1 MGNLGLL
8 FLGGHAVLD
17 ITNIEDIF
25 EEVRQALTDEDWDRA
40 VALVEAL
47 RPPDQADVFE
57 ELSPD
62 SQSQLLPRLNP
73 EDSADILEELDDEDA
88 VEVAERLESDD
99 LSRIINEMEPDEAA
113 DLLGDM
119 TPDMFA
125 AALSS
130 IDDVDDILPLLEYH
144 DDTAGGLMT
153 SAEVVLHKDISADE
167 AISHLRTVVPEAETV
182 YYLYVVD
189 DDVKLVGVVS
199 LLQLVMAKSNT
210 RIGEIINPEVI
221 SVISDTDKEDTA
233 RLMARYDLLALPVVD
248 GEDHLLGVITHD
260 DMVEVL
266 EEEETEDIY
275 RLGGV
280 PDERI
285 SIAVSPGSQLRSRLP
300 WLVLNLGTAMISVV
314 VLSFFEDTIAQLA
327 VLAIFFPIV
336 AGVSGSAGT
345 QTLTITVRGLAL
357 GEVSPKNG
365 LAALSRELLIGLA
378 NGLVLGILVG
388 LIALVWKGTPI
399 LGLVVGVATLL
410 NLITAGLAGVIV
422 PIGMY
427 VVKIDP
433 ALASPV
439 LVTTITDT
447 LGYLIYLSLATV
459 VLFNF
464 L

>member
-1 MGNLGLL
+1 M
-8 FLGGHAVLD
+8 LD
-17 ITNIEDIF
+17 TTNFEDIL
-25 EEVRQALTDEDWDRA
+25 EQVRQALTDENWDRA
-40 VALVEAL
+40 VELVEAL

-57 ELSPD
+57 ELPPD
-62 SQSQLLPRLNP
+62 TQSQLLPRLNP

-88 VEVAERLESDD
+88 IEVAERLETYD

-119 TPDMFA
+119 TPDKVA
-125 AALSS
+125 VALSN
-130 IDDVDDILPLLEYH
+130 IDDVEDILPLLEYH

-153 SAEVVLHKDISADE
+153 SAEVVLHKDITAAE
-167 AISHLRTVVPEAETV
+167 AISHLRAIVPKAGTV
-182 YYLYVVD
+182 YYLFVVD
-189 DDVKLVGVVS
+189 DEVKLVGVVS
-199 LLQLVMAKSNT
+199 LLNVVMADPDT
-210 RIGEIINPEVI
+210 RINEIMNPEIINVT
-221 SVISDTDKEDTA
+221 SDTDQEDTA
-233 RLMARYDLLALPVVD
+233 RLMARYDLLALPVTD
-248 GEDHLLGVITHD
+248 NENHLLGVITHD
-260 DMVEVL
+260 DMVAVL

-285 SIAVSPGSQLRSRLP
+285 SITVSPVSQLRSRLP

-314 VLSFFEDTIAQLA
+314 VLSFFEDTISQLA

-357 GEVSPKNG
+357 GEVSPRNG
-365 LAALSRELLIGLA
+365 IAALTREVLIGLA
-378 NGLVLGILVG
+378 NGLVLGVLVG

-410 NLITAGLAGVIV
+410 NMITAGFAGVLV

-427 VVKIDP
+427 LVRIDP

-447 LGYLIYLSLATV
+447 LGYLIYLTIASV
-459 VLFNF
+459 VLIGLF
-464 L
+464 

>member
-1 MGNLGLL
+1 V
-8 FLGGHAVLD
+8 FD
-17 ITNIEDIF
+17 ITNIEEIL
-25 EEVRQALTDEDWDRA
+25 ENVRQALTDEDWDRA
-40 VALVEAL
+40 VELVEAL

-57 ELSPD
+57 ELPPD
-62 SQSQLLPRLNP
+62 TQSQLLPLLNP
-73 EDSADILEELDDEDA
+73 EDSANILEELDDENA
-88 VEVAERLESDD
+88 IEVAERLETDD

-119 TPDMFA
+119 APDMA
-125 AALSS
+125 AIALSS
-130 IDDVDDILPLLEYH
+130 IEDAADILPLLEYH

-153 SAEVVLHKDISADE
+153 SAEVVLHKDISAAE
-167 AISHLRTVVPEAETV
+167 AISHIRTVLPDAETV
-182 YYLYVVD
+182 YYLFVVD
-189 DDVKLVGVVS
+189 DEVKLVGVVS
-199 LLQLVMAKSNT
+199 LLQVVMADSHS
-210 RIGEIINPEVI
+210 RIIEFMNPEVI
-221 SVISDTDKEDTA
+221 SINFDTDKEDTA
-233 RLMARYDLLALPVVD
+233 RLMARYDLLALPVID
-248 GEDHLLGVITHD
+248 DENHLLGVITHD
-260 DMVEVL
+260 DMVAVL

-357 GEVSPKNG
+357 GEVSPRNG
-365 LAALSRELLIGLA
+365 LAALTRELLIGLA

-388 LIALVWKGTPI
+388 LIALVWKGTPL

-410 NLITAGLAGVIV
+410 NLIAAGFAGVIV
-422 PIGMY
+422 PLGMY
-427 VVKIDP
+427 IVKIDP

-447 LGYLIYLSLATV
+447 LGYLIYLTIATV
-459 VLFNF
+459 VLIGLF
-464 L
+464 